1 MISKYGTDMTF
12 QQRFYDRMAEN
23 AQQVEHYLVILLE
36 EIAAPFEVIRPKRLL
51 EAMRYAV
58 LSGGK
63 RLRPILTV
71 ETARLLKGDDASTQ
85 HEAYWAGAAIEL
97 IHCYS
102 LVHDDLPSMDDDDL
116 RRGRPTLHKA
126 YDEATAILAGDALQ
140 ALAFAE
146 LADPRHCKDA
156 SIRAELVMGLA
167 QASGVGGMVGGQILD
182 LAQEGRYGA
191 IDPSVDDI
199 KIMQSMKTGALIA
212 FSVEAGAI
220 IAKSTPEQRSQ
231 MGSYGQALG
240 VAFQIADDLLDL
252 DATAAELGK
261 KTGKDAERGKVTL
274 IDRVGVEAAR
284 RECGILLEQALD
296 ALSEFGPEADML
308 RDAARFVI
316 ARRN

>member
-1 MISKYGTDMTF
+1 MTSKYGIEMTF
-12 QQRFYDRMAEN
+12 QQSFYDRMADS
-23 AQQVEHYLVILLE
+23 AQQVEHYLVDLLGE
-36 EIAAPFEVIRPKRLL
+36 RATAFEVMRPKRLI

-71 ETARLLKGDDASTQ
+71 ETARLLKGNEALTQ
-85 HEAYWAGAAIEL
+85 RKAYWAGAAIEL

-102 LVHDDLPSMDDDDL
+102 LVHDDLPSMDNDDL

-140 ALAFAE
+140 ALAFGE
-146 LADPRHCKDA
+146 LADPRHCADA

-191 IDPSVDDI
+191 LDPSLDDI

-220 IAKSTPEQRSQ
+220 IAQASPEMRSR
-231 MGSYGQALG
+231 MSSYGQALG
-240 VAFQIADDLLDL
+240 VAFQIADDLLDIE
-252 DATAAELGK
+252 ATVDELGK
-261 KTGKDAERGKVTL
+261 NTGKDAERGKITL

-284 RECGILLEQALD
+284 RECMMLLEQALE
-296 ALSEFGPEADML
+296 ALSGFGPEADML
-308 RDAARFVI
+308 RDVAHFVI